1 MRKTRRTRSWRSN
14 NGEAMTKAV
23 RMILQALSYGNI
35 EVESARRLA
44 DLKKL
49 DPMRIFLKKLD
60 TEIYNGSYK
69 VPVRLYFPSEREAER
84 EDEAV
89 SGKMSQDS
97 GVILFFHG
105 GGWTTESVETYDRVC
120 SRMSQSTGQLVMS
133 AEYRLAPE
141 YRFPTGFEDCYAVA
155 EAVFGGKILPGI
167 DPAQITVMGDSAGGN
182 LAAAVCMKAR
192 DTGDFSPA
200 RQVLI
205 YPALYNCYT
214 EDSPYESVRTNGT
227 GYLLTSVKMED
238 YVKLYAR
245 TEEDRL
251 NPYFAPLLA
260 EDFSGLPDTL
270 ILTAEFD
277 PLRDEGE
284 DYGRKLRAAGCR
296 VRAERI
302 EGALH
307 GYFALG
313 IQHLYVQE
321 SLRYINR
328 FLNVEQALL
337 QKGK

>member
-1 MRKTRRTRSWRSN
+1 
-14 NGEAMTKAV
+14 MTKAV
-23 RMILQALSYGNI
+23 RAILQALSYGNI

-49 DPMRIFLKKLD
+49 DPLRIFLKKLD
-60 TEIYNGSYK
+60 TEIYNGNYK
-69 VPVRLYFPSEREAER
+69 VPVRLYFPNESA
-84 EDEAV
+84 AV
-89 SGKMSQDS
+89 SGETPQDS

-120 SRMSQSTGQLVMS
+120 SRMAQSTGQPVMS

-141 YRFPTGFEDCYAVA
+141 YKFPTGFEDCYAVA
-155 EAVFGGKILPGI
+155 KAAFGGGILPGI
-167 DPAQITVMGDSAGGN
+167 DPGQITVMGDSAGGN
-182 LAAAVCMKAR
+182 LAAAVCMRAR
-192 DTGDFSPA
+192 NTGDFAPR
-200 RQVLI
+200 RQILI

-214 EDSPYESVRTNGT
+214 EESPYESVKTNGT

-245 TEEDRL
+245 ADEDRMD
-251 NPYFAPLLA
+251 PYFAPLLA

-284 DYGRKLRAAGCR
+284 DYGRKLREAGCR
-296 VRAERI
+296 VRVERI
-302 EGALH
+302 RGALH

-313 IQHLYVQE
+313 VQHLYVRE
-321 SLRYINR
+321 SFHHINR
-328 FLNVEQALL
+328 FLNVEQTLL
-337 QKGK
+337 QKEK